1 VERVFV
7 YRQLGVMLNS
17 GVPIVRALEAASQ
30 MSLSARK
37 KQVWLEVGRA
47 VGSGS
52 TLSQACSAWPEDFS
66 LLEIGVMQ
74 AGESSCSLAELLIHL
89 GDLYEFDLDLK
100 RRLTAALQYPIFLLL
115 AVLSLMILTVTHVF
129 PAFVPIFASSS
140 QELPLLTRLLIA
152 AVSLLRS
159 GWFIKLLLFGLAAL
173 LISLKV
179 YFMTPQAVWTLQKYI
194 LTLPVIGRLAKAVI
208 MARFCRVLALMVK
221 SGLSLVSA
229 LHLTGMSLAN
239 YPLAQALEETAAEI
253 KEGEELP
260 EAMKLSG
267 YFSVKFI
274 AAMRVASESSS
285 LESVL
290 KNLSK
295 VYNEQS
301 RCSID
306 SLYSCLEPVIL
317 IVMGGF
323 IGLVLLGLFLPLYS
337 CINNIG

>member
-1 VERVFV
+1 MERVFL

-17 GVPIVRALEAASQ
+17 GVPIVRALEAAAEMCVS
-30 MSLSARK
+30 SRRK
-37 KQVWLEVGRA
+37 RVWIEVGRA
-47 VGSGS
+47 VSEGSV
-52 TLSQACSAWPEDFS
+52 LSQACSAWPEDFS
-66 LLEIGVMQ
+66 LLEIGIMQ

-89 GDLYEFDLDLK
+89 GDLYEFELNLK
-100 RRLTAALQYPIFLLL
+100 RRLKAALQYPIILIL
-115 AVLSLMILTVTHVF
+115 AMLSLMILTVTHVF
-129 PAFVPIFASSS
+129 PAFVPIFESSS
-140 QELPLLTRLLIA
+140 QELPILTKLLIA

-159 GWFIKLLLFGLAAL
+159 GWFIKLLFVCSAVL
-173 LISLKV
+173 LISVKF
-179 YFMTPQAVWTLQKYI
+179 YFMTPQSVWTLQKYV
-194 LTLPVIGRLAKAVI
+194 LTLPVIGNLAKAVV

-239 YPLAQALEETAAEI
+239 YPLAQALEETAAEL
-253 KEGEELP
+253 KEGGDLP
-260 EAMKLSG
+260 EAMQLSG

-285 LESVL
+285 LEAML

-306 SLYSCLEPVIL
+306 SLYSCLEPAIL
-317 IVMGGF
+317 TVMGGF